1 MTATAILD
9 LKQRL
14 SKLSDADRRMVA
26 AYLLRLKHESPAG
39 RREATRTMREMDAG
53 EKVRLKDLANRLG
66 HA

>member
-9 LKQRL
+9 IKQRL
-14 SKLSDADRRMVA
+14 SKLSDADRRMVS

-53 EKVRLKDLANRLG
+53 KKVRLKDLAKQLAR
-66 HA
+66 A

>member
-9 LKQRL
+9 IKQRL
-14 SKLSDADRRMVA
+14 SKLSDADRRMVS

-39 RREATRTMREMDAG
+39 RRETTRTMREMDAG
-53 EKVRLKDLANRLG
+53 KKIRLKDLAKQLG